1 MANPKQYQIA
11 VGAGPTFTSIPAT
24 IPCHYLKVIEDA
36 DRTHALD
43 YQTPDDNFATTFTTK
58 AGDAIERIGNG
69 REGKLGN
76 PPNFAYSG
84 QTAST
89 ILKIRSHDNSAITI
103 DVTESA
109 SQL

>member
-1 MANPKQYQIA
+1 MANPKQYQLS
-11 VGAGPTFTSIPAT
+11 VGAGPTFTSISAT
-24 IPCHYLKVIEDA
+24 IPCHYLKIIEDA

-69 REGKLGN
+69 RNGWLGHGAD
-76 PPNFAYSG
+76 FSYSG
-84 QTAST
+84 QTASV
-89 ILKIRSHDNSAITI
+89 ILKIRAHDNSAITI
-103 DVTESA
+103 DVTESG